1 MMYIVITMI
10 TMIYKNI
17 YKNNEYSIIYLET
30 IIF

>member
-1 MMYIVITMI
+1 MYIVITMI

-17 YKNNEYSIIYLET
+17 YKNNEYNIIYLEI

>member
-10 TMIYKNI
+10 TIIYKNI